1 MEIVDHRRK
10 MLDDMESNGK
20 GNHNFATKLISMK
33 NVEGKSSRNMWK
45 KLEQKIK
52 LISFPSSNLG
62 QLI

>member
-1 MEIVDHRRK
+1 